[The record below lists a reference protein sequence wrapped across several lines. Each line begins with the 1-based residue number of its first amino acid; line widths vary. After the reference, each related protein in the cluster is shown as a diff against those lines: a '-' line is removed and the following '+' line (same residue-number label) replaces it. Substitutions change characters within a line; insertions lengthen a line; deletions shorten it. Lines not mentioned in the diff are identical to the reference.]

1 MRQKTSLKQRYK
13 LFLIMFSAWFAF
25 MLALILLHI
34 WSTFWLGVAILGAI
48 ILIGYS
54 MRFKCPKCHKLVNM
68 RLLYKFCP
76 YCGASLEEKDSGRG

>member
-1 MRQKTSLKQRYK
+1 MGQKTSLKQRYK
-13 LFLIMFSAWFAF
+13 LFLIMFYAWFAF

-54 MRFKCPKCHKLVNM
+54 MRFKCPKCHKQLEISS
-68 RLLYKFCP
+68 LHKFCP
-76 YCGASLEEKDSGRG
+76 HCGASLEEKDSGRG